1 MRKSISV
8 AFFSLVSTL
17 MVLGIVLMGASE
29 WVLFKNYFAKD
40 RYETL
45 DQVVGVTQRTAQY
58 LVQQAELPEGDE
70 LDALSTKLE
79 IIGESAE
86 AYLFFTDNDGRV
98 MIASSPDKLE
108 SLTVPE
114 EMMEKIDASDAD
126 YYHVFGTLGGMLDG
140 KSYITVSEMRNENGQ
155 PSGYLFLCSSG
166 EQLTQFKQQF
176 WSNFLLSACVMLLCA
191 SILTKILMRQL
202 TDPLQKVTDAAQ
214 RFGGGDLS
222 VRVEGVEGEGEA
234 ADLARTFNR
243 MADNIQ
249 MNDNSRGQFMGNI
262 AHELRTP
269 MTTIKGFVDGIL
281 DGTIPPDMQ
290 NHYLQLVSEETGRL
304 ARLIQNMLD
313 LSKLESGE
321 YQVNARMFNIWETI
335 TGVALSA
342 EQRINDGMI
351 DIDGLTMDEKV
362 LVYADP
368 DLIHQVVYNLLDNA
382 IKFTPAGGTIRFG
395 VEKLGPEAEISI
407 WNSGQGISPE
417 ALPYVFQRFYKED
430 RSRGLH
436 ARGAGLGLN
445 ICKVLVNLSG
455 GQIRV
460 ESQQGEWCR
469 FVFTLPTVAPNP
481 GGITCDY
488 KCTTIADKNVYR
500 LDLETGKICNIPV
513 EENAVVIRLGS
524 FESQWIQISNNGTDN
539 KISHNSIRPEI
550 TIPLDAEWKMKPLG
564 KNFCR
569 FGYVD
574 MSLNRIEWENVE
586 VKTFIEQCDSTKL
599 LEKQQLRF
607 SGAFGT
613 PKKITP
619 AYPLACWYRVEFQMN
634 EVPEDIC
641 IFMDRE
647 TMAGSYQLFINGKKA
662 DQKDWYDVFVND
674 KNNQALNIY
683 SMVKEGKNSIEIQ
696 MNIEKDEDGL
706 RDPLYLWGS
715 FGVTET
721 AGIPLLTKQPETGC
735 PDRHW
740 CKGFPYYSG
749 TMEYETCMKLEIP
762 VTEQQVNCFDIK
774 LGFQVPTY
782 DCIETRINGVSLG
795 VKAYTPYVWQC
806 PRDVLQKDENIITI
820 AVTNTLANML
830 DGTYFDYD
838 SQKLVNIEP

>member
-108 SLTVPE
+108 CLTVPE

-140 KSYITVSEMRNENGQ
+140 KSYITVSEMRNEHGQ

-281 DGTIPPDMQ
+281 DGTIPPEMQ

-321 YQVNARMFNIWETI
+321 YQVNARMFNIWETL
-335 TGVALSA
+335 TGVALAA

-351 DIDGLTMDEKV
+351 ELEGLTMDEKV

-368 DLIHQVVYNLLDNA
+368 DLIHQVAYNLLDNA
-382 IKFTPAGGTIRFG
+382 IKFTPAGGTIRFR

-417 ALPYVFQRFYKED
+417 ALPYVFERFYKED

-436 ARGAGLGLN
+436 ARGSGLGLN
-445 ICKVLVNLSG
+445 ICKVLVNLAG

-469 FVFTLPTVAPNP
+469 FVFTLPTCSPNP
-481 GGITCDY
+481 GGM
-488 KCTTIADKNVYR
+488 KR
-500 LDLETGKICNIPV
+500 LPDAAGQPGAVEDPASMKPV
-513 EENAVVIRLGS
+513 E
-524 FESQWIQISNNGTDN
+524 
-539 KISHNSIRPEI
+539 
-550 TIPLDAEWKMKPLG
+550 
-564 KNFCR
+564 
-569 FGYVD
+569 
-574 MSLNRIEWENVE
+574 
-586 VKTFIEQCDSTKL
+586 
-599 LEKQQLRF
+599 
-607 SGAFGT
+607 
-613 PKKITP
+613 
-619 AYPLACWYRVEFQMN
+619 
-634 EVPEDIC
+634 
-641 IFMDRE
+641 
-647 TMAGSYQLFINGKKA
+647 
-662 DQKDWYDVFVND
+662 
-674 KNNQALNIY
+674 
-683 SMVKEGKNSIEIQ
+683 
-696 MNIEKDEDGL
+696 
-706 RDPLYLWGS
+706 
-715 FGVTET
+715 
-721 AGIPLLTKQPETGC
+721 
-735 PDRHW
+735 
-740 CKGFPYYSG
+740 
-749 TMEYETCMKLEIP
+749 
-762 VTEQQVNCFDIK
+762 
-774 LGFQVPTY
+774 
-782 DCIETRINGVSLG
+782 
-795 VKAYTPYVWQC
+795 
-806 PRDVLQKDENIITI
+806 
-820 AVTNTLANML
+820 
-830 DGTYFDYD
+830 
-838 SQKLVNIEP
+838 

>member
-58 LVQQAELPEGDE
+58 LVQQAELPKGDE

-281 DGTIPPDMQ
+281 DGTIPPEMQ

-321 YQVNARMFNIWETI
+321 YQVNARMFNIWETL
-335 TGVALSA
+335 TGVALAA

-351 DIDGLTMDEKV
+351 ELEGLTMDEKV

-368 DLIHQVVYNLLDNA
+368 DLIHQVAYNLLDNA
-382 IKFTPAGGTIRFG
+382 IKFTPAGGTIRFS

-417 ALPYVFQRFYKED
+417 ALPYVFERFYKED
-430 RSRGLH
+430 CSRGLH
-436 ARGAGLGLN
+436 ARGSGLGLN

-469 FVFTLPTVAPNP
+469 FVFTLPTCSPNP
-481 GGITCDY
+481 GGM
-488 KCTTIADKNVYR
+488 KR
-500 LDLETGKICNIPV
+500 LPDAAGQPGAVEDPASMKPV
-513 EENAVVIRLGS
+513 E
-524 FESQWIQISNNGTDN
+524 
-539 KISHNSIRPEI
+539 
-550 TIPLDAEWKMKPLG
+550 
-564 KNFCR
+564 
-569 FGYVD
+569 
-574 MSLNRIEWENVE
+574 
-586 VKTFIEQCDSTKL
+586 
-599 LEKQQLRF
+599 
-607 SGAFGT
+607 
-613 PKKITP
+613 
-619 AYPLACWYRVEFQMN
+619 
-634 EVPEDIC
+634 
-641 IFMDRE
+641 
-647 TMAGSYQLFINGKKA
+647 
-662 DQKDWYDVFVND
+662 
-674 KNNQALNIY
+674 
-683 SMVKEGKNSIEIQ
+683 
-696 MNIEKDEDGL
+696 
-706 RDPLYLWGS
+706 
-715 FGVTET
+715 
-721 AGIPLLTKQPETGC
+721 
-735 PDRHW
+735 
-740 CKGFPYYSG
+740 
-749 TMEYETCMKLEIP
+749 
-762 VTEQQVNCFDIK
+762 
-774 LGFQVPTY
+774 
-782 DCIETRINGVSLG
+782 
-795 VKAYTPYVWQC
+795 
-806 PRDVLQKDENIITI
+806 
-820 AVTNTLANML
+820 
-830 DGTYFDYD
+830 
-838 SQKLVNIEP
+838 

>member
-58 LVQQAELPEGDE
+58 LVQQAELPKGDE

-351 DIDGLTMDEKV
+351 DLEGLTMDEKV

-368 DLIHQVVYNLLDNA
+368 DLIHQVAYNILDNA
-382 IKFTPAGGTIRFG
+382 IKFTPAGGTVSVR
-395 VEKLGPEAEISI
+395 VRQLA
-407 WNSGQGISPE
+407 GQVCGCGQYEFRIKDNGIGI
-417 ALPYVFQRFYKED
+417 D
-430 RSRGLH
+430 RKS
-436 ARGAGLGLN
+436 
-445 ICKVLVNLSG
+445 
-455 GQIRV
+455 
-460 ESQQGEWCR
+460 
-469 FVFTLPTVAPNP
+469 
-481 GGITCDY
+481 
-488 KCTTIADKNVYR
+488 
-500 LDLETGKICNIPV
+500 
-513 EENAVVIRLGS
+513 VV
-524 FESQWIQISNNGTDN
+524 
-539 KISHNSIRPEI
+539 
-550 TIPLDAEWKMKPLG
+550 
-564 KNFCR
+564 
-569 FGYVD
+569 
-574 MSLNRIEWENVE
+574 
-586 VKTFIEQCDSTKL
+586 
-599 LEKQQLRF
+599 
-607 SGAFGT
+607 
-613 PKKITP
+613 
-619 AYPLACWYRVEFQMN
+619 
-634 EVPEDIC
+634 
-641 IFMDRE
+641 
-647 TMAGSYQLFINGKKA
+647 
-662 DQKDWYDVFVND
+662 
-674 KNNQALNIY
+674 
-683 SMVKEGKNSIEIQ
+683 
-696 MNIEKDEDGL
+696 
-706 RDPLYLWGS
+706 
-715 FGVTET
+715 
-721 AGIPLLTKQPETGC
+721 
-735 PDRHW
+735 
-740 CKGFPYYSG
+740 
-749 TMEYETCMKLEIP
+749 
-762 VTEQQVNCFDIK
+762 
-774 LGFQVPTY
+774 
-782 DCIETRINGVSLG
+782 
-795 VKAYTPYVWQC
+795 
-806 PRDVLQKDENIITI
+806 
-820 AVTNTLANML
+820 
-830 DGTYFDYD
+830 
-838 SQKLVNIEP
+838 

>member
-1 MRKSISV
+1 MRKSIST
-8 AFFSLVSTL
+8 AFFSMVSTL
-17 MVLGIVLMGASE
+17 MVLGIVLMGCSE

-45 DQVVGVTQRTAQY
+45 DQVVNVAKRTAEY
-58 LVQQAELPEGDE
+58 LVNSETMPQGAE
-70 LDALSTKLE
+70 LDALNTKLE

-98 MIASSPDKLE
+98 MITSSPDKLE
-108 SLTVPE
+108 CLTVPE

-281 DGTIPPDMQ
+281 DGTIPPELQ

-321 YQVNARMFNIWETI
+321 YQVNARMFNIWETL
-335 TGVALSA
+335 TGVALAA

-351 DIDGLTMDEKV
+351 ELEGLTMDEKV

-368 DLIHQVVYNLLDNA
+368 DLIHQVAYNLLDNA
-382 IKFTPAGGTIRFG
+382 IKFTPAGGTIRFS

-417 ALPYVFQRFYKED
+417 ALPYVFERFYKED

-436 ARGAGLGLN
+436 ARGSGLGLN

-469 FVFTLPTVAPNP
+469 FVFTLPTCSPNP
-481 GGITCDY
+481 GGM
-488 KCTTIADKNVYR
+488 KR
-500 LDLETGKICNIPV
+500 LPDAAGQPGAVEDPASMKPV
-513 EENAVVIRLGS
+513 E
-524 FESQWIQISNNGTDN
+524 
-539 KISHNSIRPEI
+539 
-550 TIPLDAEWKMKPLG
+550 
-564 KNFCR
+564 
-569 FGYVD
+569 
-574 MSLNRIEWENVE
+574 
-586 VKTFIEQCDSTKL
+586 
-599 LEKQQLRF
+599 
-607 SGAFGT
+607 
-613 PKKITP
+613 
-619 AYPLACWYRVEFQMN
+619 
-634 EVPEDIC
+634 
-641 IFMDRE
+641 
-647 TMAGSYQLFINGKKA
+647 
-662 DQKDWYDVFVND
+662 
-674 KNNQALNIY
+674 
-683 SMVKEGKNSIEIQ
+683 
-696 MNIEKDEDGL
+696 
-706 RDPLYLWGS
+706 
-715 FGVTET
+715 
-721 AGIPLLTKQPETGC
+721 
-735 PDRHW
+735 
-740 CKGFPYYSG
+740 
-749 TMEYETCMKLEIP
+749 
-762 VTEQQVNCFDIK
+762 
-774 LGFQVPTY
+774 
-782 DCIETRINGVSLG
+782 
-795 VKAYTPYVWQC
+795 
-806 PRDVLQKDENIITI
+806 
-820 AVTNTLANML
+820 
-830 DGTYFDYD
+830 
-838 SQKLVNIEP
+838 

>member
-108 SLTVPE
+108 CLTVPE

-191 SILTKILMRQL
+191 SILTKLLMRKL

-222 VRVEGVEGEGEA
+222 VRVEGVEGEGEV

-249 MNDNSRGQFMGNI
+249 TNDNSRGQFMGNI

-321 YQVNARMFNIWETI
+321 YQVNARMFNIWETL

-351 DIDGLTMDEKV
+351 DLEGLTMDEKV

-368 DLIHQVVYNLLDNA
+368 DLIHQVAYNILDNA
-382 IKFTPAGGTIRFG
+382 IKFTPAGGTIKFH
-395 VEKLGPEAEISI
+395 VEKLGPEVEVSI

-460 ESQQGEWCR
+460 ESQQGEWCQ
-469 FVFTLPTVAPNP
+469 FVFTLPATPPNP
-481 GGITCDY
+481 SGM
-488 KCTTIADKNVYR
+488 KR
-500 LDLETGKICNIPV
+500 LPDESGQPVPV
-513 EENAVVIRLGS
+513 EDPAS
-524 FESQWIQISNNGTDN
+524 
-539 KISHNSIRPEI
+539 
-550 TIPLDAEWKMKPLG
+550 MKP
-564 KNFCR
+564 
-569 FGYVD
+569 
-574 MSLNRIEWENVE
+574 
-586 VKTFIEQCDSTKL
+586 
-599 LEKQQLRF
+599 
-607 SGAFGT
+607 
-613 PKKITP
+613 
-619 AYPLACWYRVEFQMN
+619 
-634 EVPEDIC
+634 
-641 IFMDRE
+641 
-647 TMAGSYQLFINGKKA
+647 
-662 DQKDWYDVFVND
+662 VN
-674 KNNQALNIY
+674 
-683 SMVKEGKNSIEIQ
+683 
-696 MNIEKDEDGL
+696 
-706 RDPLYLWGS
+706 
-715 FGVTET
+715 
-721 AGIPLLTKQPETGC
+721 
-735 PDRHW
+735 
-740 CKGFPYYSG
+740 
-749 TMEYETCMKLEIP
+749 
-762 VTEQQVNCFDIK
+762 
-774 LGFQVPTY
+774 
-782 DCIETRINGVSLG
+782 
-795 VKAYTPYVWQC
+795 
-806 PRDVLQKDENIITI
+806 
-820 AVTNTLANML
+820 
-830 DGTYFDYD
+830 
-838 SQKLVNIEP
+838 

>member
-140 KSYITVSEMRNENGQ
+140 KSYITVSEMRNEHGQ

-304 ARLIQNMLD
+304 ARLIQNM
-313 LSKLESGE
+313 
-321 YQVNARMFNIWETI
+321 R
-335 TGVALSA
+335 
-342 EQRINDGMI
+342 R
-351 DIDGLTMDEKV
+351 
-362 LVYADP
+362 
-368 DLIHQVVYNLLDNA
+368 
-382 IKFTPAGGTIRFG
+382 R
-395 VEKLGPEAEISI
+395 
-407 WNSGQGISPE
+407 
-417 ALPYVFQRFYKED
+417 
-430 RSRGLH
+430 H
-436 ARGAGLGLN
+436 ARGRAD
-445 ICKVLVNLSG
+445 CK
-455 GQIRV
+455 GQIRRNARQSSALPGV
-460 ESQQGEWCR
+460 VRVYSSWEDSYSESVRRHRSAKSSRTDVGNMISACS
-469 FVFTLPTVAPNP
+469 PKPA
-481 GGITCDY
+481 
-488 KCTTIADKNVYR
+488 
-500 LDLETGKICNIPV
+500 
-513 EENAVVIRLGS
+513 
-524 FESQWIQISNNGTDN
+524 SQ
-539 KISHNSIRPEI
+539 P
-550 TIPLDAEWKMKPLG
+550 
-564 KNFCR
+564 
-569 FGYVD
+569 
-574 MSLNRIEWENVE
+574 
-586 VKTFIEQCDSTKL
+586 
-599 LEKQQLRF
+599 
-607 SGAFGT
+607 
-613 PKKITP
+613 
-619 AYPLACWYRVEFQMN
+619 
-634 EVPEDIC
+634 
-641 IFMDRE
+641 
-647 TMAGSYQLFINGKKA
+647 
-662 DQKDWYDVFVND
+662 
-674 KNNQALNIY
+674 
-683 SMVKEGKNSIEIQ
+683 
-696 MNIEKDEDGL
+696 
-706 RDPLYLWGS
+706 
-715 FGVTET
+715 
-721 AGIPLLTKQPETGC
+721 
-735 PDRHW
+735 
-740 CKGFPYYSG
+740 
-749 TMEYETCMKLEIP
+749 
-762 VTEQQVNCFDIK
+762 
-774 LGFQVPTY
+774 
-782 DCIETRINGVSLG
+782 
-795 VKAYTPYVWQC
+795 
-806 PRDVLQKDENIITI
+806 
-820 AVTNTLANML
+820 
-830 DGTYFDYD
+830 
-838 SQKLVNIEP
+838 

>member
-58 LVQQAELPEGDE
+58 LVQQAELPKGDE

-176 WSNFLLSACVMLLCA
+176 WSNFLLSSCVMLLCA
-191 SILTKILMRQL
+191 SVLTKVLMHKL

-222 VRVEGVEGEGEA
+222 VRVEGVGGEGEV
-234 ADLARTFNR
+234 ADLARTFNT
-243 MADNIQ
+243 MAENIQ

-269 MTTIKGFVDGIL
+269 MTTIKGFIDGIL
-281 DGTIPPDMQ
+281 DGTIPPEMQ

-321 YQVNARMFNIWETI
+321 YQVNARMFNIWETL

-351 DIDGLTMDEKV
+351 DIDDLTMDEKV

-368 DLIHQVVYNLLDNA
+368 DLIHQVAYNLLDNA
-382 IKFTPAGGTIRFG
+382 IKFTPAGGTIRFS
-395 VEKLGPEAEISI
+395 VEKLGPEVEISI

-460 ESQQGEWCR
+460 ESQQGEWCK
-469 FVFTLPTVAPNP
+469 FVFTLPTQPPNP
-481 GGITCDY
+481 GEM
-488 KCTTIADKNVYR
+488 KR
-500 LDLETGKICNIPV
+500 LPDESGRPGAV
-513 EENAVVIRLGS
+513 EDPAS
-524 FESQWIQISNNGTDN
+524 
-539 KISHNSIRPEI
+539 
-550 TIPLDAEWKMKPLG
+550 MKP
-564 KNFCR
+564 
-569 FGYVD
+569 
-574 MSLNRIEWENVE
+574 
-586 VKTFIEQCDSTKL
+586 
-599 LEKQQLRF
+599 
-607 SGAFGT
+607 
-613 PKKITP
+613 
-619 AYPLACWYRVEFQMN
+619 
-634 EVPEDIC
+634 
-641 IFMDRE
+641 
-647 TMAGSYQLFINGKKA
+647 
-662 DQKDWYDVFVND
+662 VN
-674 KNNQALNIY
+674 
-683 SMVKEGKNSIEIQ
+683 
-696 MNIEKDEDGL
+696 
-706 RDPLYLWGS
+706 
-715 FGVTET
+715 
-721 AGIPLLTKQPETGC
+721 
-735 PDRHW
+735 
-740 CKGFPYYSG
+740 
-749 TMEYETCMKLEIP
+749 
-762 VTEQQVNCFDIK
+762 
-774 LGFQVPTY
+774 
-782 DCIETRINGVSLG
+782 
-795 VKAYTPYVWQC
+795 
-806 PRDVLQKDENIITI
+806 
-820 AVTNTLANML
+820 
-830 DGTYFDYD
+830 
-838 SQKLVNIEP
+838 

>member
-1 MRKSISV
+1 MRKSIST

-108 SLTVPE
+108 SLIVPE

-281 DGTIPPDMQ
+281 DGTIPPEMQ

-321 YQVNARMFNIWETI
+321 YQVNARMFNIWETL
-335 TGVALSA
+335 TGVALAA

-351 DIDGLTMDEKV
+351 ELEGLTMDEKV

-368 DLIHQVVYNLLDNA
+368 DLIHQVAYNLLDNA
-382 IKFTPAGGTIRFG
+382 IKFTPAGGTIRFS

-417 ALPYVFQRFYKED
+417 ALPYVFERFYKED

-436 ARGAGLGLN
+436 ARGSGLGLN
-445 ICKVLVNLSG
+445 ICKVLVNLAG

-469 FVFTLPTVAPNP
+469 FVFTLPTCSPNP
-481 GGITCDY
+481 GGM
-488 KCTTIADKNVYR
+488 KR
-500 LDLETGKICNIPV
+500 LPDAAGQPGAVEEPASMKPV
-513 EENAVVIRLGS
+513 E
-524 FESQWIQISNNGTDN
+524 
-539 KISHNSIRPEI
+539 
-550 TIPLDAEWKMKPLG
+550 
-564 KNFCR
+564 
-569 FGYVD
+569 
-574 MSLNRIEWENVE
+574 
-586 VKTFIEQCDSTKL
+586 
-599 LEKQQLRF
+599 
-607 SGAFGT
+607 
-613 PKKITP
+613 
-619 AYPLACWYRVEFQMN
+619 
-634 EVPEDIC
+634 
-641 IFMDRE
+641 
-647 TMAGSYQLFINGKKA
+647 
-662 DQKDWYDVFVND
+662 
-674 KNNQALNIY
+674 
-683 SMVKEGKNSIEIQ
+683 
-696 MNIEKDEDGL
+696 
-706 RDPLYLWGS
+706 
-715 FGVTET
+715 
-721 AGIPLLTKQPETGC
+721 
-735 PDRHW
+735 
-740 CKGFPYYSG
+740 
-749 TMEYETCMKLEIP
+749 
-762 VTEQQVNCFDIK
+762 
-774 LGFQVPTY
+774 
-782 DCIETRINGVSLG
+782 
-795 VKAYTPYVWQC
+795 
-806 PRDVLQKDENIITI
+806 
-820 AVTNTLANML
+820 
-830 DGTYFDYD
+830 
-838 SQKLVNIEP
+838 